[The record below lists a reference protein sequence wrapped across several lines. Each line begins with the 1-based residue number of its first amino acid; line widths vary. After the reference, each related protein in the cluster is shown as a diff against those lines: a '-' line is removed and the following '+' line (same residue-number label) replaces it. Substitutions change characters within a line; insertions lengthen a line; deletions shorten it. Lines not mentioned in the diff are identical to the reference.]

1 MSIDLLKEVRVID
14 PVADTDR
21 TADVLIVDGIIQSVE
36 EQIHDPPPQ
45 TQVKDC
51 TGLILGPGLVDLYSH
66 SGEPGHED
74 RETLDSLMQA
84 AAAGGFTR
92 LALLPDTNPPV
103 DNPAGVE
110 WLRSQVQ
117 GKQTVA
123 AKGQGA
129 GNQSSVHLSFSLSGD
144 ALPVPQLHQWGALT
158 VGIQGTQ
165 MVELAELAEAGV
177 IGFADG
183 KPIAN
188 RALLRRLLE
197 YGQLLDKP
205 MALYCCDRDLAGS
218 GVVREGTASIRLGL
232 PGSPVIAETVPL
244 SALLESVAYTRTPT
258 HLMRISTA
266 RGVALIRAAK
276 AAGLPITASTTWM
289 HTLLDI
295 TAVQSYDPS
304 LRLDPP
310 LGNPDDRTA
319 LIQGLQDGTLDAIAI
334 DHTPFTYE
342 EKTVAFAEAP
352 AGAIGL
358 ELALPLLWQTFVASG
373 DWSAPTLWRYLSTN
387 PARCLQQEPAQIA
400 VGHPAELALFDL
412 QSVWLVSSQTLKSR
426 STNTPWLD
434 REIPG
439 RVVKIWR

>member
-1 MSIDLLKEVRVID
+1 MSIDLLKQVRVID
-14 PVADTDR
+14 PVTETDR
-21 TADVLIVDGIIQSVE
+21 IADVLIADGVIQSVAE
-36 EQIHDPPPQ
+36 DIADYSPQ

-51 TGLILGPGLVDLYSH
+51 TGLVLGPGLIDLYSH

-92 LALLPDTNPPV
+92 LAVLPDTHPPV

-110 WLRSQVQ
+110 WFRSQVQ
-117 GKQTVA
+117 VRQAGTR
-123 AKGQGA
+123 GSWTTEDREQGTI
-129 GNQSSVHLSFSLSGD
+129 D
-144 ALPVPQLHQWGALT
+144 ALAAPQLHQWGALT
-158 VGIQGTQ
+158 VGVQGSQ

-183 KPIAN
+183 TPIAN
-188 RALLRRLLE
+188 GALLRRLLE

-205 MALYCCDRDLAGS
+205 IALYCCDRELAGN
-218 GVVREGTASIRLGL
+218 GAVREGIESIRLGL
-232 PGSPVIAETVPL
+232 PGSPTIAETVPL
-244 SALLESVAYTRTPT
+244 SALLECVAYTHTPV

-276 AAGLPITASTTWM
+276 AAGLPITASTTWI
-289 HTLLDI
+289 HVLLDI
-295 TAVQSYDPS
+295 TAVHSYDPS

-310 LGNPDDRTA
+310 LGNPDDRAA
-319 LIQGLQDGTLDAIAI
+319 LIQGLEDGTLDAIAI

-358 ELALPLLWQTFVASG
+358 ELALPLLWQTLVVSEK
-373 DWSAPTLWRYLSTN
+373 WSAVTLWRFLSTN
-387 PARCLQQEPAQIA
+387 PAQCLHQPPAQIA
-400 VGHPAELALFDL
+400 AGQPAELTLFDP
-412 QSVWLVSSQTLKSR
+412 QSVWQVSPQTLKSR

-434 REIPG
+434 REIRG
-439 RVVKIWR
+439 RVVKVWS